1 MRVVDLMQFLQ
12 PFTKGSDTVKNANI
26 LVEVNGKLHDIRRM
40 EVQEN
45 VTPIIGQKGKM
56 THRLVLRTQK
66 QSTNIILPDKLQT
79 DY

>member
-56 THRLVLRTQK
+56 TDRLVLRTLK

>member
-66 QSTNIILPDKLQT
+66 QASNIILPHKLQT